1 MKSAAVAISILLCFV
16 PPSAS
21 AQWSGSKELKEIL
34 LRMQDME
41 SCEVPLE
48 ARVILD
54 FRSPEEQ
61 FKTEGYLLRQPG
73 PRGRWY
79 LELDEGRFR
88 AIVDDFANV
97 SFWLP
102 PGEATA
108 KQGDLGVRVGRSD
121 LILADLGR
129 FVPDQFK
136 EPRILDE
143 NLDEIQVGVY
153 PILERPYIY
162 RVYTIDKKRNI
173 AVKIQYFAG
182 QLNNLVKVRLDS
194 GHVLVYG
201 KWLPGTI
208 SIKDFSQAS
217 ETTLTLAWSVEEDLA
232 EREIFQPQ
240 SLARPS
246 PLRSKPAGEEA
257 AQ

>member
-1 MKSAAVAISILLCFV
+1 
-16 PPSAS
+16 
-21 AQWSGSKELKEIL
+21 
-34 LRMQDME
+34 MQDME
-41 SCEVPLE
+41 SCEVPLK
-48 ARVILD
+48 ARVVLD
-54 FRSPEEQ
+54 FRSPKEK
-61 FKTEGYLLRQPG
+61 FRGEGFLLRQPG

-79 LELDEGRFR
+79 LELDDLGFR
-88 AIVDDFANV
+88 AIVDDFAKS
-97 SFWLP
+97 SFWLAA
-102 PGEATA
+102 GKATPER
-108 KQGDLGVRVGRSD
+108 GDLSVRVGRSD

-153 PILERPYIY
+153 PILEGPYVY
-162 RVYTIDKKRNI
+162 RVYTIDKKRNV

-182 QLNNLVKVRLDS
+182 QLNNLAKVRLDS
-194 GHVLVYG
+194 GHVRVYG

-208 SIKDFSQAS
+208 SVEDFSQAS
-217 ETTLTLAWSVEEDLA
+217 QTTLTLVWGVEEGL
-232 EREIFQPQ
+232 EREIFEPQ

-246 PLRSKPAGEEA
+246 PLRAKPTGEKA